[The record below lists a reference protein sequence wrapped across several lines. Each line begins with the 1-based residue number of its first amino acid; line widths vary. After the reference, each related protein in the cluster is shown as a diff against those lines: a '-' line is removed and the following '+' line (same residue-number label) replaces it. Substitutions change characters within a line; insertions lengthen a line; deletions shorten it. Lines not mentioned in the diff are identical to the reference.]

1 MTRVALTI
9 NLKKIMTLPN
19 ENNLALAEAYY
30 TAMAEKDLV
39 SLEKYL
45 HPDVEFVGPI
55 ACVTGKENFL
65 QTIKGFISF
74 FKSLTI
80 RSKFASGNQAML
92 AYDVDFP
99 APIGITR
106 SAALM
111 TFKNGLIKKIELFF
125 DASSFRG

>member
-1 MTRVALTI
+1 
-9 NLKKIMTLPN
+9 MTLPSH

-30 TAMAEKDLV
+30 TAMGEKDLV
-39 SLEKYL
+39 SLEKCL
-45 HPDVEFVGPI
+45 HPDVEFIGPMS
-55 ACVTGKENFL
+55 CVTGKENLL
-65 QTIKGFISF
+65 QTIKRFLSD

-80 RSKFASGNQAML
+80 RSKFATGNQAML
-92 AYDVDFP
+92 AYDIDFP
-99 APIGITR
+99 EPIGITR